1 MVFLLS
7 KFSIGISEEKLKV
20 KRPQSERVIA
30 GIFVMQKVQNAILL
44 LSTVICR
51 LTLRCGT

>member
-7 KFSIGISEEKLKV
+7 KFYIGISEEKLKV

-30 GIFVMQKVQNAILL
+30 GIFVM
-44 LSTVICR
+44 
-51 LTLRCGT
+51 